1 MLKALLPLLLA
12 TSVNGSVDPIKA
24 ADGSYYGLVK
34 EGLACLKGD
43 DCDDKLAC
51 QNILINSV
59 DKLLCIPQA

>member
-1 MLKALLPLLLA
+1 MIKAVLPLLLA
-12 TSVNGSVDPIKA
+12 TSVYAVESPLKA

-34 EGLACLKGD
+34 EALACVKGD

-51 QNILINSV
+51 QAITINSV